1 MFYDK
6 MHKGAE
12 MLHEAQ
18 LFLTKVQQSAFY
30 SAAPHATHT
39 YCGQIFLRKIFG
51 GKYIYIYIEFC
62 KRNCHKVLGSV
73 CLCHKVV
80 LFEAFCKK
88 PFCDFSFEAFCKKL
102 HQKLL
107 RDTSYLSITLL
118 SLTVLK
124 AIKVLYPFLGATSPQ
139 ASE

>member
-1 MFYDK
+1 MFYGK

-30 SAAPHATHT
+30 SAAQHATHP
-39 YCGQIFLRKIFG
+39 YCGQIFLREISG
-51 GKYIYIYIEFC
+51 GKYIYIEFC

-73 CLCHKVV
+73 RLCHKVV
-80 LFEAFCKK
+80 LFEAFSKK
-88 PFCDFSFEAFCKKL
+88 LFCDFSFEAFCKKL

-118 SLTVLK
+118 CLNVLK
-124 AIKVLYPFLGATSPQ
+124 AIKVLCPFLGATRPQ

>member
-1 MFYDK
+1 

-30 SAAPHATHT
+30 SAAPHATHP

-51 GKYIYIYIEFC
+51 GKYIYIEFC

-73 CLCHKVV
+73 RLCHKVV
-80 LFEAFCKK
+80 LFEAFSKK
-88 PFCDFSFEAFCKKL
+88 LFCDFSFEAFCKKL
-102 HQKLL
+102 SFATFLL
-107 RDTSYLSITLL
+107 RLF
-118 SLTVLK
+118 
-124 AIKVLYPFLGATSPQ
+124 IKSRPKIFKRYSVSQYYFAMP
-139 ASE
+139 